1 MPARILVVD
10 DERPLVE
17 SIRYS
22 LEREGFTCTAA
33 FRGDEG
39 LDLAI
44 RERPDLII
52 LDLMLPGL
60 DGLEVCRR
68 IRRSSDVPII
78 MLTAK
83 ESEADRVAGL
93 ELGADDYVI
102 KPFSM
107 RELVA
112 RIRSVLR
119 RSSAVPPT
127 PEVTTIGDIRLDR
140 ASRDVHVKSRRVEL
154 TAKEFD
160 LLAFL
165 MQNNGRVLTRE
176 VLLDRVWGSDFFG
189 EPRTVDVHIR
199 WLREKIEPDPAVPR
213 FIQTVRGVG
222 YKFAPEGTQ
231 ESGLRP

>member
-17 SIRYS
+17 SIRYN
-22 LEREGFTCTAA
+22 LEREGFICKTA

-39 LDLAI
+39 LEMAI

-83 ESEADRVAGL
+83 ESEADRVTGL
-93 ELGADDYVI
+93 ELGADDYVT

-107 RELVA
+107 RELIA

-119 RSSAVPPT
+119 RSSAVQPA
-127 PEVTTIGDIRLDR
+127 PEVMIVGGIRLDR
-140 ASRDVHVKSRRVEL
+140 ASHDVHVGLHRVEL
-154 TAKEFD
+154 TAKEFE

-199 WLREKIEPDPAVPR
+199 WLREKIESDPAAPC
-213 FIQTVRGVG
+213 FIQTVRGIG
-222 YKFAPEGTQ
+222 YKFAPDETQ
-231 ESGLRP
+231 EGGRRP